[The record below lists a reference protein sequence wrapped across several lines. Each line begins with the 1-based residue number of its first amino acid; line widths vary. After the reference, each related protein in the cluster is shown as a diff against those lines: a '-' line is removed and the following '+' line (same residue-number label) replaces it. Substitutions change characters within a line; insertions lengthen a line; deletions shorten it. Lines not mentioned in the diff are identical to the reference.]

1 MNACV
6 NRCKTLNKP
15 DRNRGAKLVAF
26 SAPSG
31 SGKTTIC
38 RLLLERN
45 PAFSLS
51 ISATTRPPRGSE
63 VDGVDYVFLSKE
75 AFLEKVSAGEFL
87 EHEEVFGR
95 YYGTL
100 KSTVENFLANGRTV
114 LFDID
119 VKGALN
125 VKKAYPD
132 ALLIFIKPPSLEELR
147 RRLTGRNT
155 DKPEEIERRLKRI
168 ELEYAAAEEFD
179 HIVVNDNLDKA
190 VALIEDLIAN
200 HNTANHVSN

>member
-1 MNACV
+1 MNVCV
-6 NRCKTLNKP
+6 NRYKTLN
-15 DRNRGAKLVAF
+15 RNSRTTGAKLVAF

-51 ISATTRPPRGSE
+51 ISATTRDPRGRE

-75 AFLEKVSAGEFL
+75 SFLARVSAGEFL

-100 KSTVENFLANGRTV
+100 KSTVEELLTSGRTV

-125 VKKAYPD
+125 VKKAYPE
-132 ALLIFIKPPSLEELR
+132 ALLVFIKPPSLEELR

-179 HIVVNDNLDKA
+179 HVVVNDDLDTA
-190 VALIEDLIAN
+190 VEYIENLIATHN
-200 HNTANHVSN
+200 HSEHVSD